1 MATQKKSTGR
11 DYPLAP
17 TPPPQQS
24 DSTKNGEYYAYSS
37 GKVGRIKNIGDKS
50 LMKQEHMS
58 MDTTG
63 YAAGKQNFKCT
74 TSTYGGGESCS
85 KPTEKNVSRKDVPS
99 LIDEMKK
106 GARIIDEGSAK
117 SSRNNKK

>member
-11 DYPLAP
+11 DYPLSP
-17 TPPPQQS
+17 TPAPQPT
-24 DSTKNGEYYAYSS
+24 DSTKHGEYYAYSS
-37 GKVGRIKNIGDKS
+37 GIVGRTKRVGDKS
-50 LMKQEHMS
+50 LMEGGKQENMS

-85 KPTEKNVSRKDVPS
+85 RPIEKNVSRKDVPS

-106 GARIIDEGSAK
+106 GAARINEGSAK
-117 SSRNNKK
+117 NKK